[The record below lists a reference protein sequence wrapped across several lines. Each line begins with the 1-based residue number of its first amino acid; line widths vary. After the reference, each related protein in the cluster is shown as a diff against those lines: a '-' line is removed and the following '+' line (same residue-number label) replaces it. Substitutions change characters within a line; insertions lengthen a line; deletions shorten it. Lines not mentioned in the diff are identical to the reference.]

1 MLSTE
6 LLDDIDAQAEVAG
19 YGLPGTEAIS
29 GTEAQAWPELQPL
42 ISKIDPQ
49 PYPMEVLPPL
59 VRCAVEEVQAF
70 VKAPVPL
77 IAQSALAAM
86 SLAIQAH
93 NDIERAD
100 KLNGPCSLFMLAI
113 AESGERKSSCDGYFT
128 KAIRDYEAQ
137 QREMFKPLIDA
148 YKSDIEIL
156 EAQRSG
162 IKEAIKVAAKKNDK
176 SPKDLKARLHDLDKD
191 MPTAPRVPSLIY
203 GDATPEALTYSLA
216 KEWPS
221 GGIISSEA
229 GMVFGSHGMSNESV
243 MRNLATLNMLWEGGT
258 VKTKRRTTESF
269 TVDGA
274 RLTMGLQIQETTIR
288 AFFANTKGLARGTG
302 FLARFLMSWPRSTQ
316 GFREF
321 TEAPANW
328 PALETFNNRLM
339 EILNRPAPIDDNGAL
354 TPAMLTLSPEAKA
367 VWVSFH
373 NAIEAMLAPG
383 GDLQDVKD
391 VASKTADN
399 AARLAALFYT
409 FSGNIG
415 PIDAQAM
422 EAGARLAAWHLNE
435 SKRFLGELATPAE
448 LANPARLETWMLAYC
463 KRNNTDRVP
472 TRHIQQY
479 GPGDLRDKLAST
491 AAITGLMELGRARP
505 VLEGKKKI
513 VLIRPEV
520 LAGVAL

>member
-1 MLSTE
+1 MISAE
-6 LLDDIDAQAEVAG
+6 LLDDIDAQAEAAG
-19 YGLPGTEAIS
+19 YGLPGTEAI
-29 GTEAQAWPELQPL
+29 GDTEAQAWQELQPL
-42 ISKIDPQ
+42 ISKIDPE
-49 PYPMEVLPPL
+49 PYPMDALPPV

-70 VKAPVPL
+70 VKAPVTL
-77 IAQSALAAM
+77 VAQSALAAM

-93 NDIERAD
+93 NDVERAD

-113 AESGERKSSCDGYFT
+113 AESGERKTSCDGYFT

-137 QREMFKPLIDA
+137 QREVFKPLVDA

-162 IKEAIKVAAKKNDK
+162 IKEAIKLAAKKDYAK
-176 SPKDLKARLHDLDKD
+176 SPTDLKAQLYDLDKD
-191 MPTAPRVPSLIY
+191 RPTAPRVPFLIY

-274 RLTMGLQIQETTIR
+274 RLTMGLQVQETTLR

-302 FLARFLMSWPRSTQ
+302 FLARFLISWPRSTQ

-328 PALETFNNRLM
+328 PALAAFNNRLM
-339 EILNRPAPIDDNGAL
+339 EILNRPASIDDNGAL

-373 NAIEAMLAPG
+373 NAIESMLAPG
-383 GDLQDVKD
+383 GYLQDVRD

-415 PIDAQAM
+415 PIDVSAM
-422 EAGARLAAWHLNE
+422 EAGTRLAAWHLNE
-435 SKRFLGELATPAE
+435 SHRFLGELATPAE
-448 LANPARLETWMLAYC
+448 LANPARLEKWLIDYC
-463 KRNNTDRVP
+463 KRKRTDKVP
-472 TRHIQQY
+472 TREVQQY
-479 GPGDLRDKLAST
+479 GPSGLRDKLT
-491 AAITGLMELGRARP
+491 YTPAIEELAEHGRVRH
-505 VLEGKKKI
+505 VQDGKKR
-513 VLIRPEV
+513 LIQIRRE
-520 LAGVAL
+520 LLE

>member
-6 LLDDIDAQAEVAG
+6 LLDDIDAQAEAAG
-19 YGLPGTEAIS
+19 YGLLGTEAI
-29 GTEAQAWPELQPL
+29 GDTESNAWPELQPL

-49 PYPMEVLPPL
+49 PYPMDALPSL
-59 VRCAVEEVQAF
+59 VRCAIEEVQAF

-77 IAQSALAAM
+77 VAQSALAAM

-128 KAIRDYEAQ
+128 KAIRDYEAK
-137 QREMFKPLIDA
+137 QREVFKPLMDA
-148 YKSDIEIL
+148 YKSDIEIW
-156 EAQRSG
+156 EAKRSG
-162 IKEAIKVAAKKNDK
+162 IKDAIKAAAKTERSSAN
-176 SPKDLKARLHDLDKD
+176 LQTQLHGLDKD
-191 MPTAPRVPSLIY
+191 MPAAPRMRSLIY

-229 GMVFGSHGMSNESV
+229 GMVFGSHGMGNDSV
-243 MRNLATLNMLWEGGT
+243 MRNLATLNMLWDGGT

-269 TVDGA
+269 TVEGA
-274 RLTMGLQIQETTIR
+274 RLTMGLQVQETTIR

-302 FLARFLMSWPRSTQ
+302 FLARFLMSWPKSTQ

-328 PALETFNNRLM
+328 PALSTFNDRLM
-339 EILNRPAPIDDNGAL
+339 EILNRPAPIDEKGAL

-367 VWVSFH
+367 VWVNFH
-373 NAIEAMLAPG
+373 NDIESMLAPG

-399 AARLAALFYT
+399 AARLAALFHT
-409 FSGNIG
+409 FNGNIG
-415 PIDAQAM
+415 PIDARAM

-435 SKRFLGELATPAE
+435 SKRFLGELAMPAE
-448 LANPARLETWMLAYC
+448 LANPARIEQWLIEYC
-463 KRNNTDRVP
+463 KLKRTDKVP
-472 TRHIQQY
+472 TRELQQC
-479 GPGDLRDKLAST
+479 GPFGLRYKLTYTPAIEDLA
-491 AAITGLMELGRARP
+491 ELGRIRL
-505 VLEGKKKI
+505 VRDGKKRLI
-513 VLIRPEV
+513 QIRPEL
-520 LAGVAL
+520 LA